1 MQTKLDEAKAE
12 LLENAARVA
21 ENSPGWKTGGLG
33 GGPREDETPAGSRG
47 AGSSAAEDVDSPGRA
62 TLLAYLQRYYLH
74 TAPEDLA
81 GRDPVDV
88 AGAALS
94 HFRLAGTRPQGT
106 ANVRVY
112 TPTVEE
118 NGWTCSHSVVE
129 VVTDD
134 MPFLVDSVTNE
145 LTRQGRGIHAVIH
158 PQVAVRRDVTG
169 RLVAVL
175 PEGAAGPEERPH
187 DALTESW
194 IHVEVDR
201 ESDRSDLKQ
210 ITTDLLR
217 VLSDVRET
225 VEDWEKMRDSALR
238 IAEELPGEPT
248 ADDLRDQEVE
258 EARELLRWLAA
269 DHFTFLGYREYRLS
283 DGDSLAAVPGT
294 GLGVLRSDPRH
305 SEDENHPVSPSFSR
319 LPADARAKAREHKLL
334 VITKANSRATVHRP
348 GYLDYVGVKKFDDKG
363 NVVGERRFL
372 GLFSSAAYTESV
384 RRVPVVRRKVAEVL
398 EGAGFS
404 PNSHDGRDLLQ
415 ILETYPRDELFQT
428 PVDELRSIVTSVLY
442 LQERRRLRLYL
453 RQDEYGRY
461 YSALVYLP
469 RDRYTTGVRLRLVD
483 ILKEELGGTSV
494 DFTAWNTESILSR
507 LHFVVRVPRGTELAK
522 LTDADTDR
530 IEGRLVE
537 AARSWADAFAEALND
552 ECGEERA
559 AELLRRYGTA
569 IPEGYKADHSPRAAV
584 ADLVHLE
591 ALDKTEKDFSL
602 SLYEP
607 VGAGPGERRFKIY
620 RSGEQVSLSA
630 VLPVLQRLGVEV
642 VDEHPYELRCSD
654 RTHVWI
660 YDFGLRLPQGGS
672 GSGDYLTEDD
682 RDRFQE
688 AFAAV
693 WTGAAE
699 NDGFNALVLRAG
711 LDWRQ
716 AMVLRAYAKYLRQS
730 GSTFSQDY
738 MEDTLRT
745 NVHTTRLLVSLFE
758 ARMSPSRQ
766 RAGTELIDGLMEEL
780 DGALDQVASL
790 DEDRILRSFLT
801 LIKATLRTN
810 YFQSAGEGS
819 IGRGQSAGEGSIGRG
834 QSAGEGSARVHGTD
848 KASARVHGTGE
859 ASARVHGTGE
869 ASARSHSTD
878 KASAR
883 VHGTGEASAR
893 SHGTD
898 KASARSHSTGEASAR
913 RGQKAPGGE
922 PHRYVSMKF
931 DPQAIPDLPAPRPA
945 YEIWVYSPRVEGVH
959 LRFGKVARGGLRW
972 SDRREDFRTEILGL
986 VKAQMVKNTVIVP
999 VGAKGGFVAKQL
1011 PDPAADRD
1019 AWLAEGIA
1027 SYKVFISAL
1036 LDITDN
1042 MVAGEVVPPADVVR
1056 HDGDDTYLVVAA
1068 DKGTASFSDIANDV
1082 AVAYDFWL
1090 GDAFASGGSAGYDH
1104 KGMGIT
1110 ARGAWE
1116 SVKRHF
1122 RELGHDT
1129 QSEDFTV
1136 VGVGDMSG
1144 DVFGNGML
1152 LSEHIRLVAAFDHRH
1167 IFLDPHPDAATSY
1180 AERRRLYDVPRSSW
1194 ADYDKGLL
1202 SPGGGI
1208 HPRTAKSIPVNAH
1221 VREALGIEPG
1231 VTKLTPA
1238 DLMKAILAAPVDLL
1252 WNGGIGT
1259 YVKASTESNADVGD
1273 KANDAIR
1280 VNGEDLRAK
1289 VVGEG
1294 GNLGLTQ
1301 LGRIEFARR
1310 GADGEGGKVNTDAID
1325 NSAGVDTS
1333 DHEVNIKIL
1342 LNGLV
1347 TEGDMTV
1354 KQRNKLLAAMTDEI
1368 GELVLR
1374 NNYAQNTA
1382 LGNAQAQAPSLLHA
1396 HQRFMRRLVRDGHL
1410 NRALEFLPPERQIRE
1425 LLNSGRGLSQP
1436 ELAVL
1441 LAYTK
1446 ITVAD
1451 ELIHTGL
1458 PDDPYLRKL
1467 LLAYFPQQLR
1477 EQFPERIGSH
1487 ALRREIITTVLVNDT
1502 VNTGG
1507 STFLH
1512 RLREET
1518 GASVEEIVR
1527 AQTASREIFGLS
1539 AVWDAV
1545 EALDNRA
1552 PAAVQTRIRL
1562 HSRRLVERGTRWLL
1576 GNRPQPLE
1584 IAGTI
1589 EFFAA
1594 GVERVWAQLPTML
1607 RGAELEWYQ
1616 RILAELTDAGVPE
1629 ELALRV
1635 AGFSSAFPTLDIV
1648 AIADRTKQDPLS
1660 VAEVYYDL
1668 GDRLRISRLMDRIV
1682 ELPRAD
1688 RWQSMARASIRED
1701 LYAAHA
1707 GLTSDVLTVGNG
1719 NATPEERFAAW
1730 ERKNAAILSRSRA
1743 TLDEIQSSDAFDL
1756 ANLSVAMRTMRGL
1769 LRTHS

>member
-12 LLENAARVA
+12 LLERAARVA
-21 ENSPGWKTGGLG
+21 ENSPVGGQL
-33 GGPREDETPAGSRG
+33 AIGSESGKRP
-47 AGSSAAEDVDSPGRA
+47 DQDIVLD
-62 TLLAYLQRYYLH
+62 YLQRYYLH
-74 TAPEDLA
+74 TAPEDLTD
-81 GRDPVDV
+81 RDPVDV
-88 AGAALS
+88 FGAALS
-94 HFRLAGTRPQGT
+94 HYRLAENRPQGT
-106 ANVRVY
+106 ASVRVH

-145 LTRQGRGIHAVIH
+145 LSRQGRGIHVVIH
-158 PQVAVRRDVTG
+158 PQVVVRRDLTG
-169 RLVAVL
+169 KLIEILTPGSRDAL
-175 PEGAAGPEERPH
+175 PH

-194 IHVEVDR
+194 IHVEIDR
-201 ESDRSDLKQ
+201 ETDRADLKQ
-210 ITTDLLR
+210 ISSDLLR
-217 VLSDVRET
+217 VLSDVREA
-225 VEDWEKMRDSALR
+225 VEDWEKMRDAALR
-238 IAEELPGEPT
+238 IAEDLPREPV
-248 ADDLRDQEVE
+248 ADDLRSTEIE
-258 EARELLRWLAA
+258 EARELLRWLAD
-269 DHFTFLGYREYRLS
+269 DHFTFLGYREYSLTE
-283 DGDSLAAVPGT
+283 DDALAAVPGT
-294 GLGVLRSDPRH
+294 GLGILRSDPHH
-305 SEDENHPVSPSFSR
+305 STDESHPVSPSFNR
-319 LPADARAKAREHKLL
+319 LPRDARAKAREHKLL
-334 VITKANSRATVHRP
+334 ILTKANSRATVHRP
-348 GYLDYVGVKKFDDKG
+348 SYLDYVGVKRFDEQG
-363 NVVGERRFL
+363 NVIGERRFL

-384 RRVPVVRRKVAEVL
+384 RRVPVIRRKVAEVL
-398 EGAGFS
+398 DKAGFS

-428 PVDELRSIVTSVLY
+428 PVDQLEAIATSVLY

-469 RDRYTTGVRLRLVD
+469 RDRFNTTVRLRIID

-507 LHFVVRVPRGTELAK
+507 LHFVVRVPQGTELTP
-522 LTDADTDR
+522 LTDADVER
-530 IEGRLVE
+530 IEGRLVD
-537 AARSWADAFAEALND
+537 AARSWEDGFAEALNA
-552 ECGEERA
+552 EMGEERA
-559 AELLRRYGTA
+559 AELLRRYGSA
-569 IPEGYKADHSPRAAV
+569 FAEGYKADHSPRAAV
-584 ADLVHLE
+584 ADLSQLE
-591 ALDKTEKDFSL
+591 QLVGGEKEFAL

-620 RSGEQVSLSA
+620 KTGAQVSLSA
-630 VLPVLQRLGVEV
+630 VLPVLNRLGVEV
-642 VDEHPYELRCSD
+642 VDERPYELRCAD
-654 RTHVWI
+654 RTQAWI
-660 YDFGLRLPQGGS
+660 YDFGLRMPQSTANG
-672 GSGDYLTEDD
+672 GDYLADD
-682 RDRFQE
+682 ARERFQE
-688 AFAAV
+688 AFAAT
-693 WTGAAE
+693 WTGRAE
-699 NDGFNALVLRAG
+699 NDGFNALVLSAG
-711 LDWRQ
+711 LNWRE
-716 AMVLRAYAKYLRQS
+716 AMVLRAYAKYLRQA

-738 MEDTLRT
+738 MEDTLRN

-758 ARMSPSRQ
+758 ARMAPERQ

-801 LIKATLRTN
+801 VIKATLRTN
-810 YFQSAGEGS
+810 FF
-819 IGRGQSAGEGSIGRG
+819 
-834 QSAGEGSARVHGTD
+834 
-848 KASARVHGTGE
+848 
-859 ASARVHGTGE
+859 
-869 ASARSHSTD
+869 
-878 KASAR
+878 
-883 VHGTGEASAR
+883 
-893 SHGTD
+893 
-898 KASARSHSTGEASAR
+898 
-913 RGQKAPGGE
+913 QKAQSGE
-922 PHRYVSMKF
+922 PHAYVSMKF

-945 YEIWVYSPRVEGVH
+945 FEIWVYSPRVEGVH

-1011 PDPAADRD
+1011 PDPAVDRD
-1019 AWLAEGIA
+1019 AWMAEGIA
-1027 SYKVFISAL
+1027 SYRTFISAL

-1042 MVAGEVVPPADVVR
+1042 LVGGEVVPPQDVVR
-1056 HDGDDTYLVVAA
+1056 HDEDDTYLVVAA
-1068 DKGTASFSDIANDV
+1068 DKGTATFSDIANEV
-1082 AVAYDFWL
+1082 AVAYGFWL

-1129 QSEDFTV
+1129 QTQDFTV

-1167 IFLDPHPDAATSY
+1167 IFIDPNPDAAVSY
-1180 AERRRLYDVPRSSW
+1180 AERRRLFELPRSSW
-1194 ADYDKGLL
+1194 ADYNKELL

-1221 VREALGIEPG
+1221 MRTALGIEDG

-1238 DLMKAILAAPVDLL
+1238 ELMKAILKAPVDLL

-1259 YVKASTESNADVGD
+1259 YVKAVTETHADVGD

-1280 VNGEDLRAK
+1280 VDGEDLRVK

-1301 LGRIEFARR
+1301 LGRIEFARK
-1310 GADGEGGKVNTDAID
+1310 GGPEGLGGRINTDAID

-1342 LNGLV
+1342 LNALV
-1347 TEGDMTV
+1347 TDGDMTV
-1354 KQRNKLLAAMTDEI
+1354 KQRNKILAEMTDEV
-1368 GELVLR
+1368 GALVLR
-1374 NNYAQNTA
+1374 NNYAQNVA
-1382 LGNAQAQAPSLLHA
+1382 LANAVEQSPSLLHA
-1396 HQRFMRRLVRDGHL
+1396 HQRFMRRLSREGHL
-1410 NRALEFLPPERQIRE
+1410 DRALEFLPNDRQIRE
-1425 LLNSGRGLSQP
+1425 LLGNKQGLSQP

-1446 ITVAD
+1446 ITVAE
-1451 ELIHTGL
+1451 ELIHTDL
-1458 PDDPYLRKL
+1458 PDDPYLREL
-1467 LLAYFPQQLR
+1467 LHAYFPSKLR
-1477 EQFPERIGSH
+1477 EEFPAQIDAH
-1487 ALRREIITTVLVNDT
+1487 ALRREIITTVMVNDT

-1518 GASVEEIVR
+1518 GASTEEIVR
-1527 AQTASREIFGLS
+1527 AQTAARAIFGLGS
-1539 AVWDAV
+1539 VWDAV
-1545 EALDNRA
+1545 EALDNTV
-1552 PAAVQTRIRL
+1552 PADVQTRIRL

-1576 GNRPQPLE
+1576 NNRPQPLQLAE
-1584 IAGTI
+1584 TI
-1589 EFFAA
+1589 EFFAER
-1594 GVERVWAQLPTML
+1594 VELVWAQLPKML
-1607 RGAELEWYQ
+1607 RGADLEWYEQ
-1616 RILAELTDAGVPE
+1616 IVEELTTAGVPD

-1648 AIADRTKQDPLS
+1648 AIADRTGKDPMA

-1668 GDRLRISRLMDRIV
+1668 ADRLSITQLMDRII

-1707 GLTSDVLTVGNG
+1707 ALTADVLSAGNG
-1719 NATPEERFAAW
+1719 TAAPEERFAAW
-1730 ERKNAAILSRSRA
+1730 EQRNAAILGRA
-1743 TLDEIQSSDAFDL
+1743 RTTLEEIQSSEDFDL
-1756 ANLSVAMRTMRGL
+1756 ANLSVAMRTMRTL
-1769 LRTHS
+1769 LRQHS

>member
-1 MQTKLDEAKAE
+1 MQTKLDDAKAE
-12 LLENAARVA
+12 LLTEAAR
-21 ENSPGWKTGGLG
+21 
-33 GGPREDETPAGSRG
+33 
-47 AGSSAAEDVDSPGRA
+47 AAERSESEGRPDRD
-62 TLLAYLQRYYLH
+62 TLIAYLQRYYRH
-74 TAPEDLA
+74 TALEDLA
-81 GRDPVDV
+81 DRDPVDV
-88 AGAALS
+88 FGAALS
-94 HFRLAGTRPQGT
+94 HYRLAENRPQGT
-106 ANVRVY
+106 ANVRVH

-145 LTRQGRGIHAVIH
+145 LSRQGRGIHAVIH
-158 PQVAVRRDVTG
+158 PQVFVRRDVSG
-169 RLVAVL
+169 KLIEVL
-175 PEGAAGPEERPH
+175 PAGAAEGEERPH
-187 DALTESW
+187 DTLTESW
-194 IHVEVDR
+194 IHVEMDR
-201 ESDRSDLKQ
+201 ESDRADLKQ
-210 ITTDLLR
+210 ITSDLLR
-217 VLSDVRET
+217 ILSDVRET
-225 VEDWEKMRDSALR
+225 VEDWEKMRGSALR
-238 IAEELPGEPT
+238 IADELPTEPT
-248 ADDLRDQEVE
+248 AHDLREHELE

-269 DHFTFLGYREYRLS
+269 DHFTFLGYREYELTEA
-283 DGDSLAAVPGT
+283 DALAAVPGT
-294 GLGVLRSDPRH
+294 GLGILRSDPDQSGDNDH
-305 SEDENHPVSPSFSR
+305 PASESFSR
-319 LPADARAKAREHKLL
+319 LPADARAKAREHNLL
-334 VITKANSRATVHRP
+334 ILTKANSRATVHRP
-348 GYLDYVGVKKFDDKG
+348 GYLDYIGVKKFDKKG

-398 EGAGFS
+398 EGAGFT
-404 PNSHDGRDLLQ
+404 PNSHDGRDLMQ

-428 PVDELRSIVTSVLY
+428 PPDQLRTIATSVLY

-507 LHFVVRVPRGTELAK
+507 LHFVVRVPTGTELTE
-522 LTDADTDR
+522 LTDADTER
-530 IEGRLVE
+530 IEGRLVA
-537 AARSWADAFAEALND
+537 AARSWADGFGEALNA

-559 AELLRRYGTA
+559 AELLRRYGNA
-569 IPEGYKADHSPRAAV
+569 FPEGYKADHTARSAV
-584 ADLVHLE
+584 ADLAHLE
-591 ALDKTEKDFSL
+591 ALNTMGKDFSL

-620 RSGEQVSLSA
+620 RAGEQVSLSA
-630 VLPVLQRLGVEV
+630 VLPVLQRLGCEV
-642 VDEHPYELRCSD
+642 VDERPYELRCDD
-654 RTHVWI
+654 RSQAWI
-660 YDFGLRLPQGGS
+660 YDFGLRMPQAGLGKND
-672 GSGDYLTEDD
+672 GLADD
-682 RDRFQE
+682 ARDRFQD

-699 NDGFNALVLRAG
+699 NDGFNSLVLGANLTWG
-711 LDWRQ
+711 Q

-738 MEDTLRT
+738 MEDTLRN

-758 ARMSPSRQ
+758 ARMSPGRQ
-766 RAGTELIDGLMEEL
+766 RAGTELIDGLLEEL

-810 YFQSAGEGS
+810 FFQKNDSGEHH
-819 IGRGQSAGEGSIGRG
+819 A
-834 QSAGEGSARVHGTD
+834 
-848 KASARVHGTGE
+848 
-859 ASARVHGTGE
+859 
-869 ASARSHSTD
+869 
-878 KASAR
+878 
-883 VHGTGEASAR
+883 
-893 SHGTD
+893 
-898 KASARSHSTGEASAR
+898 
-913 RGQKAPGGE
+913 
-922 PHRYVSMKF
+922 YVSMKF

-945 YEIWVYSPRVEGVH
+945 YEIWVYSPRLEGVH

-1011 PDPAADRD
+1011 PDPAVDRD

-1027 SYKVFISAL
+1027 SYKIFISAL

-1042 MVAGEVVPPADVVR
+1042 LVAGEVVPPKDVVR
-1056 HDGDDTYLVVAA
+1056 HDEDDTYLVVAA
-1068 DKGTASFSDIANDV
+1068 DKGTASFSDIANEV
-1082 AVAYDFWL
+1082 AVAYNFWL

-1129 QSEDFTV
+1129 QTEDFTV

-1167 IFLDPHPDAATSY
+1167 IFIDPHPDAAASF
-1180 AERRRLYDVPRSSW
+1180 AERRRLFDLPRSSW
-1194 ADYDKGLL
+1194 ADYNKKLL
-1202 SPGGGI
+1202 SQGGGI

-1231 VTKLTPA
+1231 VSKLTPA

-1280 VNGEDLRAK
+1280 VNGEDVRAK

-1310 GADGEGGKVNTDAID
+1310 GAGGGGGRVNTDAID

-1354 KQRNKLLAAMTDEI
+1354 KQRNKLLAAMTDEV
-1368 GELVLR
+1368 GTLVLR

-1382 LGNAQAQAPSLLHA
+1382 LSTAVVQAPSLLHA

-1410 NRALEFLPPERQIRE
+1410 DRALEFLPTDRQVRE
-1425 LLNSGRGLSQP
+1425 LLSAGKGLSQP

-1451 ELIHTGL
+1451 ELIQTGL
-1458 PDDPYLRKL
+1458 PDDPYLRGL
-1467 LLAYFPQQLR
+1467 LHAYFPAALR
-1477 EQFPERIGSH
+1477 EKYAEQIDGH

-1502 VNTGG
+1502 VNAGG

-1518 GASVEEIVR
+1518 GASIEEIVR
-1527 AQTASREIFGLS
+1527 AQTAARAIFGLS
-1539 AVWDAV
+1539 EVWDAV
-1545 EALDNRA
+1545 EALDNEV
-1552 PAAVQTRIRL
+1552 PADVQTRIRL

-1584 IAGTI
+1584 IADTI
-1589 EFFAA
+1589 EFFGA
-1594 GVERVWAQLPTML
+1594 GVEQVWAQLPTML
-1607 RGAELEWYQ
+1607 LGAELEWYQ
-1616 RILAELTDAGVPE
+1616 SNLKQLTEAGVPE
-1629 ELALRV
+1629 ELAVRV
-1635 AGFSSAFPTLDIV
+1635 AGFTSAFPTLDIV
-1648 AIADRTKQDPLS
+1648 AIAERTDQDALS

-1668 GDRLRISRLMDRIV
+1668 GERLRITQLMDRII

-1701 LYAAHA
+1701 LYSAHA
-1707 GLTSDVLTVGNG
+1707 ALTADVLAVGG
-1719 NATPEERFAAW
+1719 DGSTPEERFKAW
-1730 ERKNAAILSRSRA
+1730 EQKNAAILGRSRS
-1743 TLDEIQSSDAFDL
+1743 TLEEIQGSDSFDL
-1756 ANLSVAMRTMRGL
+1756 ANLSVAMRTMRTL
-1769 LRTHS
+1769 LRTRS

>member
-12 LLENAARVA
+12 LLERAARVA
-21 ENSPGWKTGGLG
+21 ENSPLG
-33 GGPREDETPAGSRG
+33 GHLPTGSERG
-47 AGSSAAEDVDSPGRA
+47 ERPDQGA
-62 TLLAYLQRYYLH
+62 LLTYLQRYYLH

-81 GRDPVDV
+81 DRDPVDV
-88 AGAALS
+88 FGAAVS
-94 HFRLAGTRPQGT
+94 HYRLAENRPQGT
-106 ANVRVY
+106 ANVRVH

-145 LTRQGRGIHAVIH
+145 LSRQGRGIHVVIH
-158 PQVAVRRDVTG
+158 PQVVVRRDLTG
-169 RLVAVL
+169 KLIEVL
-175 PEGAAGPEERPH
+175 PSENNGKALAH
-187 DALTESW
+187 DALVESW

-201 ESDRSDLKQ
+201 ETDRADLKQ
-210 ITTDLLR
+210 MTTDLLR

-225 VEDWEKMRDSALR
+225 VEDWEKMRDAALR
-238 IAEELPGEPT
+238 IAEELPSEPT
-248 ADDLRDQEVE
+248 ADDLRDQEVD
-258 EARELLRWLAA
+258 EARELLRWLAD
-269 DHFTFLGYREYRLS
+269 DHFTFLGYREYELTEN
-283 DGDSLAAVPGT
+283 DALAAVAGT
-294 GLGVLRSDPRH
+294 GLGILRSDPPH
-305 SEDENHPVSPSFSR
+305 SEDESHPVSPSFSR

-334 VITKANSRATVHRP
+334 VLTKANSRSTVHRP
-348 GYLDYVGVKKFDDKG
+348 SYLDYIGVKKFDAAG
-363 NVVGERRFL
+363 NVIGERRFL

-384 RRVPVVRRKVAEVL
+384 RRVPVIRRKVQEVL
-398 EGAGFS
+398 EGAGFA
-404 PNSHDGRDLLQ
+404 PTSHDGRDLLQ

-428 PVDELRSIVTSVLY
+428 PVDQLRSIVTSVLY

-469 RDRYTTGVRLRLVD
+469 RDRFTTDVRLRLTD
-483 ILKEELGGTSV
+483 ILLEELNGRTPV
-494 DFTAWNTESILSR
+494 DFTALHTESVLSR
-507 LHFVVRVPRGTELAK
+507 LHFVIRVQPGTELPD
-522 LTDADTDR
+522 LTDADKDR
-530 IEGRLVE
+530 IEARLVE
-537 AARSWADAFAEALND
+537 AARSWADGFGEALNA

-559 AELLRRYGTA
+559 AELLRRYGNA
-569 IPEGYKADHSPRAAV
+569 FPEGYKADHSPRAAV
-584 ADLVHLE
+584 ADLVHIDQL
-591 ALDKTEKDFSL
+591 TRSGKDFAL

-620 RSGEQVSLSA
+620 RGGEQVSLSA
-630 VLPVLQRLGVEV
+630 VLPVLQRLGCEV
-642 VDEHPYELRCSD
+642 VDERPYELRCSD
-654 RTHVWI
+654 RTTSWI
-660 YDFGLRLPQGGS
+660 YDFGLRLPHAEGN
-672 GSGDYLTEDD
+672 GDYLADD
-682 RDRFQE
+682 ARERFQD
-688 AFAAV
+688 AFSAV
-693 WTGAAE
+693 WKGEAE
-699 NDGFNALVLRAG
+699 NDGFNSLVLGAG
-711 LDWRQ
+711 LSWRQ
-716 AMVLRAYAKYLRQS
+716 AMVLRAYAKYLRQA

-745 NVHTTRLLVSLFE
+745 NVHTTRLLISLFE
-758 ARMSPSRQ
+758 ARMSPARQ
-766 RAGTELIDGLMEEL
+766 RAGTELTDGLLEEL

-801 LIKATLRTN
+801 VIKATLRTN
-810 YFQSAGEGS
+810 YFQSAGDGN
-819 IGRGQSAGEGSIGRG
+819 GMRGQEAVGGA
-834 QSAGEGSARVHGTD
+834 QHG
-848 KASARVHGTGE
+848 
-859 ASARVHGTGE
+859 
-869 ASARSHSTD
+869 
-878 KASAR
+878 
-883 VHGTGEASAR
+883 
-893 SHGTD
+893 
-898 KASARSHSTGEASAR
+898 
-913 RGQKAPGGE
+913 
-922 PHRYVSMKF
+922 YVSMKF

-1011 PDPAADRD
+1011 PDPSVDRD

-1027 SYKVFISAL
+1027 CYKIFISAL

-1056 HDGDDTYLVVAA
+1056 HDEDDTYLVVAA
-1068 DKGTASFSDIANDV
+1068 DKGTASFSDIANEV
-1082 AVAYDFWL
+1082 AVAYNFWL

-1122 RELGHDT
+1122 RELGIDT
-1129 QSEDFTV
+1129 QTEDFTV

-1167 IFLDPHPDAATSY
+1167 IFIDPNPDAATSY
-1180 AERRRLYDVPRSSW
+1180 AERRRLFELPRSSW
-1194 ADYDKGLL
+1194 ADYDKELL
-1202 SPGGGI
+1202 SQGGGI
-1208 HPRTAKSIPVNAH
+1208 HLRTAKSIPVNAQL
-1221 VREALGIEPG
+1221 REALGIEPG
-1231 VTKLTPA
+1231 IVKMTPA
-1238 DLMKAILAAPVDLL
+1238 ELMQTILKAPVDLL

-1280 VNGEDLRAK
+1280 VNGQDLRVK

-1301 LGRIEFARR
+1301 LGRIEFDRN
-1310 GADGEGGKVNTDAID
+1310 GGHINTDAID

-1347 TEGDMTV
+1347 TDGDMTV
-1354 KQRNKLLAAMTDEI
+1354 KQRNKLLAEMTDEV
-1368 GELVLR
+1368 GKLVLR
-1374 NNYAQNTA
+1374 NNYAQNVA
-1382 LGNAQAQAPSLLHA
+1382 LSNAVTQSPSLLHA
-1396 HQRFMRRLVRDGHL
+1396 HQRFMRRLGRDGNL
-1410 NRALEFLPPERQIRE
+1410 DRALEFLPNDRQIRE
-1425 LLNSGRGLSQP
+1425 LLNAGKGLSQP
-1436 ELAVL
+1436 ELSVL

-1446 ITVAD
+1446 ITLAD
-1451 ELIHTGL
+1451 ELIGTAL
-1458 PDDPYLRKL
+1458 PDDPYLRRL
-1467 LLAYFPQQLR
+1467 LHAYFPKPLR
-1477 EQFPERIGSH
+1477 EKFGEAIDGH
-1487 ALRREIITTVLVNDT
+1487 ALCREIVTTVLVNDT

-1527 AQTASREIFGLS
+1527 AQTAAREIFELS
-1539 AVWDAV
+1539 VVWDAV
-1545 EALDNRA
+1545 EALDNVV
-1552 PAAVQTRIRL
+1552 PADVQTRIRL

-1576 GNRPQPLE
+1576 GNRSQPLVLAE
-1584 IAGTI
+1584 TI
-1589 EFFAA
+1589 DFFA
-1594 GVERVWAQLPTML
+1594 ERVEEVWAELPKML
-1607 RGAELEWYQ
+1607 RGADLEWYQ
-1616 RILAELTDAGVPE
+1616 GILDELTEAGVPE
-1629 ELALRV
+1629 SLALRV

-1648 AIADRTKQDPLS
+1648 AIADRTEKEPMA

-1668 GDRLRISRLMDRIV
+1668 ADRLRITQLMDRII

-1707 GLTSDVLTVGNG
+1707 ALTADVLTVGNG
-1719 NATPEERFAAW
+1719 TSTPEERFKAW
-1730 ERKNAAILSRSRA
+1730 EQKSGALLGRA
-1743 TLDEIQSSDAFDL
+1743 RTTLEEIQGSDAFDL
-1756 ANLSVAMRTMRGL
+1756 ANLSVAMRTMRQL

>member
-12 LLENAARVA
+12 LLARAARVA
-21 ENSPGWKTGGLG
+21 ENSPVGGRPPSGAPTGKTSGA
-33 GGPREDETPAGSRG
+33 TPDQDMA
-47 AGSSAAEDVDSPGRA
+47 
-62 TLLAYLQRYYLH
+62 LAFLQRYYLH

-81 GRDPVDV
+81 DRDPVDV
-88 AGAALS
+88 FGAAFS
-94 HFRLAGTRPQGT
+94 HYRLAENRPQGT
-106 ANVRVY
+106 ANVRVH

-145 LTRQGRGIHAVIH
+145 LSRQGRGIHVVIH
-158 PQVAVRRDVTG
+158 PQVVVRRDLTG
-169 RLVAVL
+169 KLLEVFPAEV
-175 PEGAAGPEERPH
+175 GAERPQ
-187 DALTESW
+187 DALVESW
-194 IHVEVDR
+194 IHVEMDR
-201 ESDRSDLKQ
+201 ETDRADLKQ
-210 ITTDLLR
+210 ITADLLR

-225 VEDWEKMRDSALR
+225 VEDWEKMRDAALR
-238 IAEELPGEPT
+238 IADELPSEPT

-258 EARELLRWLAA
+258 EARELLRWLA
-269 DHFTFLGYREYRLS
+269 DNHFTFLGFREYNLT
-283 DGDSLAAVPGT
+283 DDDSLAAVPGT
-294 GLGVLRSDPRH
+294 GLGILRADPKH
-305 SEDENHPVSPSFSR
+305 GDDHHPVSPSFNQ

-334 VITKANSRATVHRP
+334 VLTKANSRATVHRP
-348 GYLDYVGVKKFDDKG
+348 SYLDYVGVKKFDAEG
-363 NVVGERRFL
+363 NVIGERRFL

-384 RRVPVVRRKVAEVL
+384 RRVPVIRRKVAEVL
-398 EGAGFS
+398 KGAGFS
-404 PNSHDGRDLLQ
+404 ANSHDGRDLLQ

-428 PVDELRSIVTSVLY
+428 PADELRSIVTSVLY

-453 RQDEYGRY
+453 RKDEYGRY

-469 RDRYTTGVRLRLVD
+469 RDRYTTGVRLRIID
-483 ILKEELGGTSV
+483 ILKEELNGASV

-507 LHFVVRVPRGTELAK
+507 IHFVVRVPKGAAVPDLS
-522 LTDADTDR
+522 DADIER
-530 IEGRLVE
+530 IEGRLVD
-537 AARSWADAFAEALND
+537 AARSWADGFAEALTA

-559 AELLRRYGTA
+559 AELLRRYGGA
-569 IPEGYKADHSPRAAV
+569 FPEGYKADHTPRAAV
-584 ADLVHLE
+584 ADLQHLE
-591 ALDKTEKDFSL
+591 QLSRGDKDFAL

-607 VGAGPGERRFKIY
+607 VGAAPGERRFKIY

-642 VDEHPYELRCSD
+642 TDERPYELRCAD
-654 RTHVWI
+654 RTHAWI
-660 YDFGLRLPQGGS
+660 YDFGLRMPKSPNG
-672 GSGDYLTEDD
+672 GDYLGDD
-682 RDRFQE
+682 GRERFQE
-688 AFAAV
+688 AFAAA

-699 NDGFNALVLRAG
+699 VDGFNSLVLRAG
-711 LDWRQ
+711 LNWRQ
-716 AMVLRAYAKYLRQS
+716 AMVLRAYAKYLRQA
-730 GSTFSQDY
+730 GAMFSQDY
-738 MEDTLRT
+738 MEDTLRN

-758 ARMSPSRQ
+758 ARMSPDRQ
-766 RAGTELIDGLMEEL
+766 RAGTELTDGLLEEL

-801 LIKATLRTN
+801 VIKATLRTN
-810 YFQSAGEGS
+810 FFQ
-819 IGRGQSAGEGSIGRG
+819 RTQS
-834 QSAGEGSARVHGTD
+834 
-848 KASARVHGTGE
+848 
-859 ASARVHGTGE
+859 
-869 ASARSHSTD
+869 
-878 KASAR
+878 
-883 VHGTGEASAR
+883 
-893 SHGTD
+893 
-898 KASARSHSTGEASAR
+898 
-913 RGQKAPGGE
+913 GE
-922 PHRYVSMKF
+922 PHAYVSMKF

-1011 PDPAADRD
+1011 PDPSVDRD
-1019 AWLAEGIA
+1019 AWLAEGVA
-1027 SYKVFISAL
+1027 CYKTFISAL

-1042 MVAGEVVPPADVVR
+1042 LVAGEVVPPSDVVR
-1056 HDGDDTYLVVAA
+1056 HDEDDTYLVVAA
-1068 DKGTASFSDIANDV
+1068 DKGTATFSDIANEV
-1082 AVAYDFWL
+1082 AQSYDFWL

-1122 RELGHDT
+1122 RELGCDT

-1167 IFLDPHPDAATSY
+1167 IFIDPQPDAATSY
-1180 AERRRLYDVPRSSW
+1180 AERRRLFELPRSSW
-1194 ADYDKGLL
+1194 ADYDKALL
-1202 SPGGGI
+1202 SSGGGI
-1208 HPRTAKSIPVNAH
+1208 FSRSAKAIQLNGH
-1221 VREALGIEPG
+1221 IREALGIESN
-1231 VTKLTPA
+1231 VVKMTPA
-1238 DLMKAILAAPVDLL
+1238 DLMRAILQAPVDLL

-1259 YVKASTESNADVGD
+1259 YVKSSAESNADVGD

-1280 VNGEDLRAK
+1280 VNGSDLRVK

-1301 LGRIEFARR
+1301 LGRIEFAR
-1310 GADGEGGKVNTDAID
+1310 AGGRINTDAID

-1342 LNGLV
+1342 LNAVV
-1347 TEGDMTV
+1347 TDGDMTV
-1354 KQRNKLLAAMTDEI
+1354 KQRNKLLAEMTDEV
-1368 GELVLR
+1368 GHLVLR

-1382 LGNAQAQAPSLLHA
+1382 LANAVAQSPSLLHA
-1396 HQRFMRRLVRDGHL
+1396 HQRFMRRLGKQGHL
-1410 NRALEFLPPERQIRE
+1410 DRSLEFLPNDRQIRE

-1446 ITVAD
+1446 ITAAD
-1451 ELIHTGL
+1451 ELIQTTL
-1458 PDDPYLRKL
+1458 PDDPYLRRL
-1467 LLAYFPQQLR
+1467 LHAYFPKALR
-1477 EQFPERIGSH
+1477 ERFPDQVDGH
-1487 ALRREIITTVLVNDT
+1487 ALRREIVTTVLVNDT

-1518 GASVEEIVR
+1518 GASLEEIVR
-1527 AQTASREIFGLS
+1527 AQLAAREIFGLS
-1539 AVWDAV
+1539 EVWDAV
-1545 EALDNRA
+1545 EALDNVV
-1552 PAAVQTRIRL
+1552 AADVQTRVRL
-1562 HSRRLVERGTRWLL
+1562 HSRRLVERGSRWLL
-1576 GNRPQPLE
+1576 NNRPQPLQLAE
-1584 IAGTI
+1584 TI
-1589 EFFAA
+1589 GFFSE
-1594 GVERVWAQLPTML
+1594 GVAQVWDELANLL
-1607 RGAELEWYQ
+1607 RGSDLEWYQ
-1616 RILAELTDAGVPE
+1616 GIRDELTDAGVPE
-1629 ELALRV
+1629 ALAQRV
-1635 AGFSSAFPTLDIV
+1635 AGFSSAFPALDIV
-1648 AIADRTKQDPLS
+1648 AAADRVGKEPMA
-1660 VAEVYYDL
+1660 VAQVYYDL
-1668 GDRLRISRLMDRIV
+1668 ADRLRITQLMDRII

-1707 GLTSDVLTVGNG
+1707 ALTADVLAAGG
-1719 NATPEERFAAW
+1719 EGECTPEERFKAW
-1730 ERKNAAILSRSRA
+1730 EEKNAPILSRARS
-1743 TLDEIQSSDAFDL
+1743 TLEEIQSSEAFDL
-1756 ANLSVAMRTMRGL
+1756 ANLSVAMRTMRTL

>member
-12 LLENAARVA
+12 LLTRAARVA
-21 ENSPGWKTGGLG
+21 ENSPVGGHLPTG
-33 GGPREDETPAGSRG
+33 
-47 AGSSAAEDVDSPGRA
+47 AEQGERPDQD
-62 TLLAYLQRYYLH
+62 TLLSYLQRYYLH

-81 GRDPVDV
+81 DRDPVDIF
-88 AGAALS
+88 GAALS
-94 HFRLAGTRPQGT
+94 HYRLAENRPQGT
-106 ANVRVY
+106 ANVRVH
-112 TPTVEE
+112 TPTIEE

-145 LTRQGRGIHAVIH
+145 LSRQGRGIHVVIH
-158 PQVAVRRDVTG
+158 PQVIVRRDVTG
-169 RLVAVL
+169 KLIEVL
-175 PEGAAGPEERPH
+175 PGETNGKAKAEGRALPH
-187 DALTESW
+187 DALVESW
-194 IHVEVDR
+194 IHVEFDR
-201 ESDRSDLKQ
+201 ETDRADLKQ
-210 ITTDLLR
+210 ITSDLLR
-217 VLSDVRET
+217 VLSDVREA
-225 VEDWEKMRDSALR
+225 VEDWEKMRDAALR
-238 IAEELPGEPT
+238 IAEELPSEPT
-248 ADDLRDQEVE
+248 ADDLRDQELE
-258 EARELLRWLAA
+258 EARELLRWLAD
-269 DHFTFLGYREYRLS
+269 DHFTFLGYREYELTEN
-283 DGDSLAAVPGT
+283 DSLAAVPGT
-294 GLGVLRSDPRH
+294 GLGILRSDPHH
-305 SEDENHPVSPSFSR
+305 SADETHPVSPSFSR
-319 LPADARAKAREHKLL
+319 LPADARKKAREHKLL
-334 VITKANSRATVHRP
+334 VLTKANSRSTVHRP
-348 GYLDYVGVKKFDDKG
+348 SYLDYVGVKKFNAKG
-363 NVVGERRFL
+363 EVVGERRFL

-384 RRVPVVRRKVAEVL
+384 RRVPVIRRKVAEVL

-404 PNSHDGRDLLQ
+404 PHSHDGRDLLQ

-428 PVDELRSIVTSVLY
+428 PVDQLRSIVTSVLY

-469 RDRYTTGVRLRLVD
+469 RDRYTTGVRLRLIE
-483 ILKEELGGTSV
+483 ILKEELNGTSV

-507 LHFVVRVPRGTELAK
+507 LHFVVRVPVGTELPD
-522 LTDADTDR
+522 LTDADKER
-530 IEGRLVE
+530 IEARLVE
-537 AARSWADAFAEALND
+537 AARSWADGFAEALNA
-552 ECGEERA
+552 EVGEERA
-559 AELLRRYGTA
+559 AELLRRYA
-569 IPEGYKADHSPRAAV
+569 NAFPEGYKADHSPRAAV

-591 ALDKTEKDFSL
+591 QLTQSGQEFSL

-620 RSGEQVSLSA
+620 RMGEQVSLSA
-630 VLPVLQRLGVEV
+630 VLPVLQRLGCEV
-642 VDEHPYELRCSD
+642 VDERPHELRCSD
-654 RTHVWI
+654 RTSAWI
-660 YDFGLRLPQGGS
+660 YDFGLRMPKATGN
-672 GSGDYLTEDD
+672 GDYLADD
-682 RDRFQE
+682 ARERFQD

-693 WTGAAE
+693 WTGDAE
-699 NDGFNALVLRAG
+699 NDGFNSLVLGAG
-711 LDWRQ
+711 LNWRE
-716 AMVLRAYAKYLRQS
+716 AMVLRAYAKYLRQA

-758 ARMSPSRQ
+758 ARMSPDRQ
-766 RAGTELIDGLMEEL
+766 RAGTELTDGLLEEL
-780 DGALDQVASL
+780 DGALDQVVSL

-801 LIKATLRTN
+801 VIKATLRTN
-810 YFQSAGEGS
+810 FFQEAAGFT
-819 IGRGQSAGEGSIGRG
+819 Q
-834 QSAGEGSARVHGTD
+834 HG
-848 KASARVHGTGE
+848 
-859 ASARVHGTGE
+859 
-869 ASARSHSTD
+869 
-878 KASAR
+878 
-883 VHGTGEASAR
+883 
-893 SHGTD
+893 
-898 KASARSHSTGEASAR
+898 
-913 RGQKAPGGE
+913 
-922 PHRYVSMKF
+922 YVSMKF

-1011 PDPAADRD
+1011 PDPSVDRD

-1027 SYKVFISAL
+1027 CYKIFISAL

-1042 MVAGEVVPPADVVR
+1042 LVAGEVVPPADVVR
-1056 HDGDDTYLVVAA
+1056 HDEDDAYLVVAA
-1068 DKGTASFSDIANDV
+1068 DKGTATFSDIANEV
-1082 AVAYDFWL
+1082 ALSYNFWL

-1129 QSEDFTV
+1129 QTQDFTV

-1167 IFLDPHPDAATSY
+1167 IFIDPNPDAALSY
-1180 AERRRLYDVPRSSW
+1180 AERRRLFELPRSSW
-1194 ADYDKGLL
+1194 ADYNKELL
-1202 SPGGGI
+1202 SQGGGI
-1208 HPRTAKSIPVNAH
+1208 HLRSAKSIPVNAQM
-1221 VREALGIEPG
+1221 REALGIKAG
-1231 VTKLTPA
+1231 IAKMTPA
-1238 DLMKAILAAPVDLL
+1238 ELMKAIFKAPVDLL

-1280 VNGEDLRAK
+1280 VNGEDLRVK

-1301 LGRIEFARR
+1301 LGRIEFDRH
-1310 GADGEGGKVNTDAID
+1310 GGKINTDAID

-1347 TEGDMTV
+1347 SDGDLTV
-1354 KQRNKLLAAMTDEI
+1354 KQRNKLLAEMTDEV
-1368 GELVLR
+1368 GKLVLR
-1374 NNYAQNTA
+1374 NNYAQNVA
-1382 LGNAQAQAPSLLHA
+1382 LANAVVQAPSLLHA
-1396 HQRFMRRLVRDGHL
+1396 HQRFIRRLEREGRLD
-1410 NRALEFLPPERQIRE
+1410 RRLEFLPTDRQIRE
-1425 LLNSGRGLSQP
+1425 LLNAGKGLSQP

-1451 ELIHTGL
+1451 ELIGTPL
-1458 PDDPYLRKL
+1458 PDDPYLRRL
-1467 LLAYFPQQLR
+1467 LHAYFPRPLR
-1477 EQFPERIGSH
+1477 ERFPEAVDGH
-1487 ALRREIITTVLVNDT
+1487 ALSREIVTTVLVNDT

-1527 AQTASREIFGLS
+1527 AQTAAREIFGLS

-1545 EALDNRA
+1545 EALDNKV
-1552 PAAVQTRIRL
+1552 AADVQTRIRL

-1584 IAGTI
+1584 LAETI
-1589 EFFAA
+1589 DFFA
-1594 GVERVWAQLPTML
+1594 ERVEQVWGELPKML
-1607 RGAELEWYQ
+1607 RGADLEWYE
-1616 RILAELTDAGVPE
+1616 RILQELTDAGVPE

-1648 AIADRTKQDPLS
+1648 AIADRTKKEPMA

-1668 GDRLRISRLMDRIV
+1668 ADRLRITQLMDRII

-1707 GLTSDVLTVGNG
+1707 MLTADVLSVGNG
-1719 NATPEERFAAW
+1719 ASTPEERFKAW
-1730 ERKNAAILSRSRA
+1730 EQKNSAILGRARS
-1743 TLDEIQSSDAFDL
+1743 TLEEIQSSDTFDL
-1756 ANLSVAMRTMRGL
+1756 ANLSVAMRTMRQL
-1769 LRTHS
+1769 LRMHS

>member
-12 LLENAARVA
+12 LLARAAKVA
-21 ENSPGWKTGGLG
+21 DNSPGGGV
-33 GGPREDETPAGSRG
+33 GGPGGTSRVHVAAARAGQERPG
-47 AGSSAAEDVDSPGRA
+47 QDV
-62 TLLAYLQRYYLH
+62 LLSYLQRYYLH
-74 TAPEDLA
+74 TAPEDIT

-88 AGAALS
+88 FGAASS
-94 HFRLAGTRPQGT
+94 HYRLAETRPQGT
-106 ANVRVY
+106 ANVRVH

-118 NGWTCSHSVVE
+118 NGWTCSHTVVE

-145 LTRQGRGIHAVIH
+145 LSRQGRGIHVVIH
-158 PQVAVRRDVTG
+158 PQVVVRRDVTG
-169 RLVAVL
+169 KLIEVL
-175 PEGAAGPEERPH
+175 AEGNGIAARRKDTGAKDEKNELPH
-187 DALTESW
+187 DALVESW
-194 IHVEVDR
+194 IHVEIDR
-201 ESDRSDLKQ
+201 ETDRADLQQ
-210 ITTDLLR
+210 IAADLLR

-225 VEDWEKMRDSALR
+225 VEDWDKMRDAALR
-238 IAEELPGEPT
+238 IADDLPGEPL
-248 ADDLRDQEVE
+248 DGLGDEEVN

-269 DHFTFLGYREYRLS
+269 DHFTFLGYREYELKDS
-283 DGDSLAAVPGT
+283 DSLAAVPGT
-294 GLGVLRSDPRH
+294 GLGILRSDPHH
-305 SEDENHPVSPSFSR
+305 SVDEAHPVSPSFDR
-319 LPADARAKAREHKLL
+319 LPADARAKARERKLL
-334 VITKANSRATVHRP
+334 VLTKANSRSTVHRP
-348 GYLDYVGVKKFDDKG
+348 SYLDYVGVKKFDADG
-363 NVVGERRFL
+363 NVIGERRFL

-384 RRVPVVRRKVAEVL
+384 RRVPVIRRKVAEVL

-428 PVDELRSIVTSVLY
+428 RVDQLRSVVTSVLY

-461 YSALVYLP
+461 YSAIVYLP
-469 RDRYTTGVRLRLVD
+469 RDRYTTGVRLRLID

-507 LHFVVRVPRGTELAK
+507 LHFVVRVAPGTELPD
-522 LTDADTDR
+522 LTDAEADR
-530 IEGRLVE
+530 IEARLVE
-537 AARSWADAFAEALND
+537 AARSWADGFQEALGA

-559 AELLRRYGTA
+559 AELLRQYGHSF
-569 IPEGYKADHSPRAAV
+569 PEGYKADHSPRSAV

-591 ALDKTEKDFSL
+591 ALKQDGTDFAL

-607 VGAGPGERRFKIY
+607 VGAAPGERRFKIY
-620 RSGEQVSLSA
+620 RTGEQVSLSA
-630 VLPVLQRLGVEV
+630 VLPALQRLGVEV
-642 VDEHPYELRCSD
+642 VDERPYELRCAD
-654 RTHVWI
+654 RTHAWI
-660 YDFGLRLPQGGS
+660 YDFGLRMPQAGGN
-672 GSGDYLTEDD
+672 GNYLADD
-682 RDRFQE
+682 ARDRFQD

-693 WTGAAE
+693 WTGEAE
-699 NDGFNALVLRAG
+699 NDGFNSLVLGAG
-711 LDWRQ
+711 LSWRQ
-716 AMVLRAYAKYLRQS
+716 AMVLRAYAKYLRQA

-738 MEDTLRT
+738 MESTLRN

-758 ARMSPSRQ
+758 ARMSPERQ
-766 RAGTELIDGLMEEL
+766 HAGTELIDGLLEEL

-801 LIKATLRTN
+801 VIKATLRTN
-810 YFQSAGEGS
+810 FFQRSDDGKP
-819 IGRGQSAGEGSIGRG
+819 
-834 QSAGEGSARVHGTD
+834 HG
-848 KASARVHGTGE
+848 
-859 ASARVHGTGE
+859 
-869 ASARSHSTD
+869 
-878 KASAR
+878 
-883 VHGTGEASAR
+883 
-893 SHGTD
+893 
-898 KASARSHSTGEASAR
+898 
-913 RGQKAPGGE
+913 
-922 PHRYVSMKF
+922 YVSMKF
-931 DPQAIPDLPAPRPA
+931 DPQSIPDLPAPRPA
-945 YEIWVYSPRVEGVH
+945 FEIWVYSPRVEGVH

-1011 PDPAADRD
+1011 PDPAVDRD
-1019 AWLAEGIA
+1019 AWMAEGIT
-1027 SYKVFISAL
+1027 SYRTFISAL

-1042 MVAGEVVPPADVVR
+1042 MVAGEVVPPKDVVR
-1056 HDGDDTYLVVAA
+1056 HDEDDTYLVVAA
-1068 DKGTASFSDIANDV
+1068 DKGTASFSDIANEV
-1082 AVAYDFWL
+1082 AVGYGFWL

-1129 QSEDFTV
+1129 QTEDFTV

-1167 IFLDPHPDAATSY
+1167 IFIDPTPDAATSY
-1180 AERRRLYDVPRSSW
+1180 AERRRLFELPRSSW
-1194 ADYDKGLL
+1194 ADYNKDLL
-1202 SPGGGI
+1202 SAGGGI
-1208 HPRTAKSIPVNAH
+1208 HPRSAKSIPVNAH
-1221 VREALGIEPG
+1221 IREALGIEPG
-1231 VTKLTPA
+1231 VTKMTPA
-1238 DLMKAILAAPVDLL
+1238 ELMQTVLKAPVDLV

-1259 YVKASTESNADVGD
+1259 YIKSSAESNADVGD

-1294 GNLGLTQ
+1294 GNLGATQ
-1301 LGRIEFARR
+1301 LGRIEFAR
-1310 GADGEGGKVNTDAID
+1310 GGGRINTDAID

-1347 TEGDMTV
+1347 RDGDMTV
-1354 KQRNKLLAAMTDEI
+1354 KQRNKLLAEMTDEI
-1368 GELVLR
+1368 GRLVLR
-1374 NNYAQNTA
+1374 NNYAQNVA
-1382 LGNAQAQAPSLLHA
+1382 LANATTQSSSLLHA
-1396 HQRFMRRLVRDGHL
+1396 HQRFMRRLGRDGDL
-1410 NRALEFLPPERQIRE
+1410 DRGLEFLPADRQIRE

-1446 ITVAD
+1446 ITAAR
-1451 ELIHTGL
+1451 ELIRTSL
-1458 PDDPYLRKL
+1458 PDDPHLQKL
-1467 LLAYFPQQLR
+1467 LHAYFPEQLR
-1477 EQFPERIGSH
+1477 EQFPEAVDGH

-1502 VNTGG
+1502 VNSGG

-1518 GASVEEIVR
+1518 GASIEEIVR
-1527 AQTASREIFGLS
+1527 AQFAAREIFGLGQ
-1539 AVWDAV
+1539 VWDAV
-1545 EALDNRA
+1545 EALDNKV
-1552 PAAVQTRIRL
+1552 AADVQTRIRL
-1562 HSRRLVERGTRWLL
+1562 HSRRLVERGSRWLL

-1584 IAGTI
+1584 IAETVG
-1589 EFFAA
+1589 FFKA
-1594 GVERVWAQLPTML
+1594 GVDQVWAELPKML
-1607 RGAELEWYQ
+1607 MGADLDWYQ
-1616 RILAELTDAGVPE
+1616 SILDELTEAGVPG
-1629 ELALRV
+1629 ELAQRV
-1635 AGFSSAFPTLDIV
+1635 AGFSSAFPALDIV
-1648 AIADRTKQDPLS
+1648 AIAERTGKDPLS

-1668 GDRLRISRLMDRIV
+1668 ADRLGITQLMDRII

-1707 GLTSDVLTVGNG
+1707 ALTADVLSVGNG
-1719 NATPEERFAAW
+1719 TSTPEERFKAW
-1730 ERKNAAILSRSRA
+1730 EEKNAAILTRSRS
-1743 TLDEIQSSDAFDL
+1743 TLEEIQGSDAFDL
-1756 ANLSVAMRTMRGL
+1756 ANLSVAMRTMRTL
-1769 LRTHS
+1769 LRTHA

>member
-12 LLENAARVA
+12 LLARAARVA
-21 ENSPGWKTGGLG
+21 DNSPGGGVGGPGGGL
-33 GGPREDETPAGSRG
+33 RVHLAEG
-47 AGSSAAEDVDSPGRA
+47 AGTEAEDGAGAGDERPGRN

-74 TAPEDLA
+74 TAPEDVTD
-81 GRDPVDV
+81 RDPVDV
-88 AGAALS
+88 FGAASS
-94 HFRLAGTRPQGT
+94 HYRLAESRPQGT
-106 ANVRVY
+106 ANVRVH

-118 NGWTCSHSVVE
+118 NGWTSSHSVVE

-145 LTRQGRGIHAVIH
+145 LSRQGRGIHLVIH
-158 PQVAVRRDVTG
+158 PQVVVRRDVAGKLIEVFGDDPARSNGAKRADG
-169 RLVAVL
+169 RKQARTEL
-175 PEGAAGPEERPH
+175 PH
-187 DALTESW
+187 DALVESW
-194 IHVEVDR
+194 IHVEIDR
-201 ESDRSDLKQ
+201 ETDRSDLKQ

-225 VEDWEKMRDSALR
+225 VEDWDKMRDAALR
-238 IAEELPGEPT
+238 IADGLPAEPLDELGDE
-248 ADDLRDQEVE
+248 EVE

-269 DHFTFLGYREYRLS
+269 DHFTFLGYREYELRDS
-283 DGDSLAAVPGT
+283 DALTAVPGT
-294 GLGVLRSDPRH
+294 GLGILRSDPKH
-305 SEDENHPVSPSFSR
+305 SEDEAHPVSPSFDR

-334 VITKANSRATVHRP
+334 VLTKANSRATVHRP
-348 GYLDYVGVKKFDDKG
+348 SYLDYVGVKKFDAEG

-398 EGAGFS
+398 EGAGFT

-428 PVDELRSIVTSVLY
+428 PVDQLRSIVTSVLY

-469 RDRYTTGVRLRLVD
+469 RDRYTTGVRLRLID

-507 LHFVVRVPRGTELAK
+507 LHFVVRVPPGTELPH
-522 LTDADTDR
+522 LTDADADR
-530 IEGRLVE
+530 IETRLVE
-537 AARSWADAFAEALND
+537 AARSWSDGFQEALNA
-552 ECGEERA
+552 ELGEERA
-559 AELLRRYGTA
+559 AELMRRYGHSF
-569 IPEGYKADHSPRAAV
+569 PEGYKADHSPRAAV

-591 ALDKTEKDFSL
+591 ALKGERKDFAL

-620 RSGEQVSLSA
+620 RTGEQVSLSA
-630 VLPVLQRLGVEV
+630 VLPALQRLGVEV
-642 VDEHPYELRCSD
+642 VDERPYELRCAD
-654 RTHVWI
+654 RTHAWI
-660 YDFGLRLPQGGS
+660 YDFGLRLPKRGTGN
-672 GSGDYLTEDD
+672 GDYLADD
-682 RDRFQE
+682 ARDRFQE
-688 AFAAV
+688 AFAAI
-693 WTGAAE
+693 WTGEAE
-699 NDGFNALVLRAG
+699 NDGFNSLVLGAG

-716 AMVLRAYAKYLRQS
+716 AMVLRAYAKYLRQA

-738 MEDTLRT
+738 MEDTLRN

-758 ARMSPSRQ
+758 ARMSPARQ
-766 RAGTELIDGLMEEL
+766 KAGTELTDGLLEEL

-801 LIKATLRTN
+801 VIKATLRTN
-810 YFQSAGEGS
+810 YFQLADD
-819 IGRGQSAGEGSIGRG
+819 
-834 QSAGEGSARVHGTD
+834 H
-848 KASARVHGTGE
+848 
-859 ASARVHGTGE
+859 
-869 ASARSHSTD
+869 
-878 KASAR
+878 
-883 VHGTGEASAR
+883 
-893 SHGTD
+893 
-898 KASARSHSTGEASAR
+898 
-913 RGQKAPGGE
+913 E
-922 PHRYVSMKF
+922 PHGYVSMKF

-1011 PDPAADRD
+1011 PDPAVDRD

-1027 SYKVFISAL
+1027 CYRIFISAL

-1042 MVAGEVVPPADVVR
+1042 MVAGEVVHPAEVVR
-1056 HDGDDTYLVVAA
+1056 HDEDDTYLVVAA

-1082 AVAYDFWL
+1082 AVAYGFWL

-1129 QSEDFTV
+1129 QTEDFTV

-1167 IFLDPHPDAATSY
+1167 IFIDPNPDAATSY
-1180 AERRRLYDVPRSSW
+1180 AERRRLFDLPRSSW
-1194 ADYDKGLL
+1194 ADYDKDLL
-1202 SPGGGI
+1202 SAGGGI
-1208 HPRTAKSIPVNAH
+1208 HPRSAKSIPVNAH
-1221 VREALGIEPG
+1221 IRAALGIDSK
-1231 VTKLTPA
+1231 VTKMTPA
-1238 DLMKAILAAPVDLL
+1238 ELMQNILMASVDLV

-1259 YVKASTESNADVGD
+1259 YIKSTAESNADVGD

-1280 VNGEDLRAK
+1280 VNGADLRAR

-1294 GNLGLTQ
+1294 GNLGATQ
-1301 LGRIEFARR
+1301 LGRIEFAR
-1310 GADGEGGKVNTDAID
+1310 AGGRINTDAID

-1347 TEGDMTV
+1347 RDGDMTV
-1354 KQRNKLLAAMTDEI
+1354 KQRNKVLAEMTDEV
-1368 GELVLR
+1368 GQLVLR

-1382 LGNAQAQAPSLLHA
+1382 LANACAQAPSLLHA
-1396 HQRFMRRLVRDGHL
+1396 HQRFMRRLGREGHL
-1410 NRALEFLPPERQIRE
+1410 DRALEFLPNDRQIRD
-1425 LLNSGRGLSQP
+1425 LLNHGKGLSQP

-1446 ITVAD
+1446 ITAAE
-1451 ELIHTGL
+1451 ELISTTL
-1458 PDDPYLRKL
+1458 PDDAHLQKL
-1467 LLAYFPQQLR
+1467 VHAYFPKQLSER
-1477 EQFPERIGSH
+1477 FPDAVDGH

-1502 VNTGG
+1502 VNSGG

-1518 GASVEEIVR
+1518 GASLEEIVR
-1527 AQTASREIFGLS
+1527 AQFAAREIFGLS

-1545 EALDNRA
+1545 EALDNTV
-1552 PAAVQTRIRL
+1552 AADVQTRIRL
-1562 HSRRLVERGTRWLL
+1562 HSRRLVERGSRWLL
-1576 GNRPQPLE
+1576 GNRPQPVG
-1584 IAGTI
+1584 IAETI
-1589 EFFAA
+1589 EFFRD
-1594 GVERVWAQLPTML
+1594 GVERVWDDLPKLL
-1607 RGAELEWYQ
+1607 RGADIEWY
-1616 RILAELTDAGVPE
+1616 RSIVDELTSTGVPE
-1629 ELALRV
+1629 ELAGRV
-1635 AGFSSAFPTLDIV
+1635 AGFSSAFPALDIV
-1648 AIADRTKQDPLS
+1648 AIADRTGKDPLA

-1668 GDRLRISRLMDRIV
+1668 ADRLGITQLMDRII
-1682 ELPRAD
+1682 ELPRGD

-1707 GLTSDVLTVGNG
+1707 ALTSDVLSVGDG
-1719 NATPEERFAAW
+1719 TSSPEQRFKAW
-1730 ERKNAAILSRSRA
+1730 EEKNAAILARSRA
-1743 TLDEIQSSDAFDL
+1743 TLEEIRSSESFDL
-1756 ANLSVAMRTMRGL
+1756 ANLSVAMRTMRTL
-1769 LRTHS
+1769 LRTHA